1 MFYVLCFVLK
11 SCYLANLVLHF
22 FLFATMDDDDDDD
35 NDDDDDDDDD
45 DDGDDDDLCMTG

>member
-11 SCYLANLVLHF
+11 SYYLANSVLHF
-22 FLFATMDDDDDDD
+22 LLFATMDDDDDDD
-35 NDDDDDDDDD
+35 NDDDDGD